1 MLSVFGYKEL
11 IYRSNRAGFSMN
23 YKFILKLDKRAR
35 MPQIHLYLQFV
46 TVGKVYNSFVIS
58 KIYTGQSSM
67 PRQTEQTMFCNIYQ
81 ALSLKYLGPLI

>member
-1 MLSVFGYKEL
+1 
-11 IYRSNRAGFSMN
+11 MN

-67 PRQTEQTMFCNIYQ
+67 PSRTEQTVRSMFCNVYQ
-81 ALSLKYLGPLI
+81 ALSLRHLGPLI